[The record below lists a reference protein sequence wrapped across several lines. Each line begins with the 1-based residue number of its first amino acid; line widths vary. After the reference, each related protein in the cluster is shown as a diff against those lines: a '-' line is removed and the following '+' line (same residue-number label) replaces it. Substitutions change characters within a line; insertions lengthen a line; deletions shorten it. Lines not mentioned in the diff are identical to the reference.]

1 MSNIDLGHLTGIQ
14 YTLNYGLIKENVVFY
29 DDEEILKENL
39 FNYKLY
45 RIKCWIE
52 KNGGLLGLEI
62 YYRHRITS
70 KEIKTR
76 YKDRKKF

>member
-29 DDEEILKENL
+29 DDEKILKENL

-45 RIKCWIE
+45 RIKCWTE

-62 YYRHRITS
+62 YYRHRIT
-70 KEIKTR
+70 
-76 YKDRKKF
+76 

>member
-45 RIKCWIE
+45 RIKCW
-52 KNGGLLGLEI
+52 
-62 YYRHRITS
+62 T
-70 KEIKTR
+70 
-76 YKDRKKF
+76 KKKKKKMEDY